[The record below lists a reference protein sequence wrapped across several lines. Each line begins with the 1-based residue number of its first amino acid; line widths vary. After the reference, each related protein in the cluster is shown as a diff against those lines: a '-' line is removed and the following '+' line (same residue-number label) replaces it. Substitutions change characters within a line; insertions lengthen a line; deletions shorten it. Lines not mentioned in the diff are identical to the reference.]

1 MNTVRANIK
10 PALLTWARE
19 SLGFSLAG
27 AAKRLNV
34 AEDRLKSWEVGE
46 ERPTINQLRK
56 MTEVYK
62 RPLAVFFLPEP
73 PKGFQVMKDFRRM
86 PGTIAGLYSPQLL
99 LEVRRAQERR
109 QLALDLLAEIDEKPK
124 PFTLKTELTD
134 DPEQISARIRKALGI
149 LYEHQ
154 ISWRD
159 ERAGFNS
166 WRSMIEAV
174 GVLVFQAT
182 HVDVGE
188 MRSFCLAE
196 SEQPVIVINRK
207 DFPSARA
214 FSLLHEFVH
223 LMLRLSGLCD
233 IEEVDDR
240 PPEEQRVE
248 IFCNRVAAATL
259 MPRDRLLSE
268 DLVIT
273 HGVQSIAWTYD
284 EIQELAKRYSV
295 SRESL
300 VRRLLTLGRTTDDFY
315 RKIRAELLAEI
326 QMLKERKKQQAE
338 ELEYRRNPPREAISD
353 LGRPFVGLVMM
364 NYYQDRL
371 TLSEVSEH
379 LGVRVRH
386 VPRVQEFM
394 GP

>member
-1 MNTVRANIK
+1 MNTVRANIN

-19 SLGFSLAG
+19 SLGFSLTE
-27 AAKRLNV
+27 AAKKLNV
-34 AEDRLKSWEVGE
+34 AEGRLKAWEAG

-56 MTEVYK
+56 MAEVYK

-73 PKGFQVMKDFRRM
+73 PKGFQVMKDFRRW

-99 LEVRRAQERR
+99 LEVRRAQERH

-124 PFTLKTELTD
+124 TFTLKTELID
-134 DPEQISARIRKALGI
+134 DPENVSARIREALSI

-159 ERAGFNS
+159 ERTGFNN
-166 WRSMIEAV
+166 WRRAIEAV

-182 HVDVGE
+182 RVDVGE

-196 SEQPVIVINRK
+196 PEQPVIVVNRK
-207 DFPSARA
+207 DFPSART

-240 PPEEQRVE
+240 PPEEQKVE

-259 MPRDRLLSE
+259 IPRDRLLSE
-268 DLVIT
+268 DLVIG
-273 HGVQSIAWTYD
+273 HGLHPTAWTYD

-300 VRRLLTLGRTTDDFY
+300 VRRLLTVGRTTDDFY
-315 RKIRAELLAEI
+315 KKIRADLLAEI
-326 QMLKERKKQQAE
+326 QMLKERKKQKAE
-338 ELEYRRNPPREAISD
+338 EIEYRKNPPREVISD
-353 LGRPFVGLVMM
+353 LGRSFVGLVMT
-364 NYYQDRL
+364 NYYQNRL

-379 LGVRVRH
+379 LGIRVRH

-394 GP
+394 GG

>member
-1 MNTVRANIK
+1 MKIVRANIE
-10 PALLTWARE
+10 PSLLIWARE
-19 SLGFSLAG
+19 SLGFSLAE
-27 AAKRLNV
+27 AAKKLNV
-34 AEDRLKSWEVGE
+34 SEDRLRAWEAGE
-46 ERPTINQLRK
+46 ARPTIIQLRR
-56 MTEVYK
+56 MAEVYK

-73 PKGFQVMKDFRRM
+73 PKGFQVMKDFRRW

-109 QLALDLLAEIDEKPK
+109 QLSLDLLAEMDEKPK

-134 DPEQISARIRKALGI
+134 DPEVIGARIRKELGI

-154 ISWRD
+154 VAWRD
-159 ERAGFNS
+159 ERVGFNS
-166 WRSMIEAV
+166 WRGAIEAV
-174 GVLVFQAT
+174 GALIFQAT
-182 HVDVGE
+182 RVEVGE

-196 SEQPVIVINRK
+196 PEQPLIVVNRK
-207 DFPSARA
+207 DFPSART

-233 IEEVDDR
+233 IEEVNDL
-240 PPEEQRVE
+240 PPEEQKVE

-259 MPRDRLLSE
+259 IPRDHLLSE
-268 DLVIT
+268 DLVMA
-273 HGVQSIAWTYD
+273 HGVRPTEWAYG

-300 VRRLLTLGRTTDDFY
+300 IRRLLTLNRTTEDFY

-326 QMLKERKKQQAE
+326 QMLKERKKQRAE

-353 LGRPFVGLVMM
+353 LGRSFVGLVMM
-364 NYYQDRL
+364 NYYQERL

-394 GP
+394 GA